1 MPIAAILAMI
11 TIISAI
17 HLLYALYYKI
27 TFKTEKGR
35 IQQEPRSWSSLTK
48 EALVV
53 AAVVLGYAYCVGQIE
68 QGNLEVRR
76 TLTEEEEH
84 VKACTQYDCS
94 ET

>member
-11 TIISAI
+11 TIISSI

-48 EALVV
+48 KALVV
-53 AAVVLGYAYCVGQIE
+53 AAVVLMYAYCVGQIE

-76 TLTEEEEH
+76 TRN
-84 VKACTQYDCS
+84 
-94 ET
+94 